1 MDIYDI
7 SGRKLNLSV
16 CKQEIK
22 VMVYLGNDIE
32 ELNIESAMG
41 LADQGID
48 VFNPSDEFFN
58 DICHYYNNKEG
69 KDIIINDRR
78 TDFYQNAAFCQGGCK
93 YDGMDYNL
101 MIANCICDSSII
113 QSDET
118 NGNRRDENINS
129 KNNDFKSLT
138 KSFIANL
145 YDFNFNVL
153 KCSNLVTN
161 LQILKK
167 NIGFY
172 CLAIMF
178 LLQIIFLIIYMIK
191 GLKGIKYYLFN
202 IQSKNKK
209 NNIPNPPRKNKNN
222 KKNKVSLMEDDNN
235 ERFNIQNK
243 DKVKNKFNKNYF
255 QQIKDQQ
262 LILNFNKNKFYN
274 KKKKLIENN
283 KINNKSN
290 NKELK
295 DINSKEK
302 LNKIIESKKPNKN
315 KNKFIN
321 KKNKLHNIETKNY
334 KKNNNKNKFMKKEIH
349 LLSQTDE
356 DLQDMEYE
364 KAIIYDKR
372 SFMRMYWSFL
382 LESQIILGTFC
393 TENYLYLFV
402 IKLSFLICTFQISFF
417 LNSLFYTD
425 EYISDAYHNEGV
437 LDFFTGLPKSIYSF
451 IATFITTNL
460 LKMFSNSKNE
470 LKKLIIEKGYNNNYR
485 VLINIKLK
493 KLRIKLIIYF
503 ILVFLLGAFF
513 SYYVASFCSVY
524 RNSQK
529 YWFYGC
535 IESFAMDSAISF
547 VSCIL
552 LAILRYISIKKKIK
566 CLYKTA
572 NFISNFL

>member
-1 MDIYDI
+1 
-7 SGRKLNLSV
+7 
-16 CKQEIK
+16 
-22 VMVYLGNDIE
+22 
-32 ELNIESAMG
+32 
-41 LADQGID
+41 
-48 VFNPSDEFFN
+48 
-58 DICHYYNNKEG
+58 
-69 KDIIINDRR
+69 
-78 TDFYQNAAFCQGGCK
+78 
-93 YDGMDYNL
+93 MDYDL
-101 MIANCICDSSII
+101 IVANYICDSSII

-129 KNNDFKSLT
+129 KNNNFKSLT

-222 KKNKVSLMEDDNN
+222 KKNKISLMEDDNN
-235 ERFNIQNK
+235 QRFNIQNK

-437 LDFFTGLPKSIYSF
+437 LDFFAGLPKSIYSF
-451 IATFITTNL
+451 IATLITTNL
-460 LKMFSNSKNE
+460 LKMLSNSKNE

-524 RNSQK
+524 RN
-529 YWFYGC
+529 
-535 IESFAMDSAISF
+535 
-547 VSCIL
+547 
-552 LAILRYISIKKKIK
+552 
-566 CLYKTA
+566 
-572 NFISNFL
+572 

>member
-1 MDIYDI
+1 M
-7 SGRKLNLSV
+7 
-16 CKQEIK
+16 
-22 VMVYLGNDIE
+22 
-32 ELNIESAMG
+32 
-41 LADQGID
+41 
-48 VFNPSDEFFN
+48 
-58 DICHYYNNKEG
+58 
-69 KDIIINDRR
+69 
-78 TDFYQNAAFCQGGCK
+78 
-93 YDGMDYNL
+93 
-101 MIANCICDSSII
+101 
-113 QSDET
+113 
-118 NGNRRDENINS
+118 
-129 KNNDFKSLT
+129 
-138 KSFIANL
+138 
-145 YDFNFNVL
+145 
-153 KCSNLVTN
+153 
-161 LQILKK
+161 
-167 NIGFY
+167 
-172 CLAIMF
+172 AIML

-191 GLKGIKYYLFN
+191 RLKGIKYYLFN

-222 KKNKVSLMEDDNN
+222 KKNKISLMEDDNN
-235 ERFNIQNK
+235 ERFNFQNK

-349 LLSQTDE
+349 LLSKTDE

-437 LDFFTGLPKSIYSF
+437 LDFFAGLPKSIYSF
-451 IATFITTNL
+451 IATLITTNL
-460 LKMFSNSKNE
+460 LKMLSISKNE

-524 RNSQK
+524 RN
-529 YWFYGC
+529 
-535 IESFAMDSAISF
+535 
-547 VSCIL
+547 
-552 LAILRYISIKKKIK
+552 
-566 CLYKTA
+566 
-572 NFISNFL
+572 